1 MDYLKEHLYL
11 SAMLNSISSLKS
23 VTCNDDNTDIMQQ
36 HLTTLATKYHI
47 NNDDITKLR
56 QFIEKASLLALGS
69 DCKITQNNT
78 DKAQP
83 KKLIP
88 TTCLILSNNGNARQ
102 TPNPQ
107 SINKEYIEYQD
118 IPATASDY
126 KKLWKKLNSDF
137 DKLKSDSFRITSESL
152 LSLLDKYAS
161 SIPFTQS
168 MDTDISLYDY
178 AKISAALAVCL
189 YDIDKEETPVDKPF
203 MLIGADI
210 SGIQSYIYQIVSK
223 YAARSLKGRSFYLR
237 LLTDAVVRF
246 LLDKLGL
253 FNANI
258 IYNSGGGFYL
268 LAPNTKAVATRLNKA
283 IKEIEHKV
291 YNTHGLSLYIAIDSI
306 ELEEKDLTN
315 QSSRNLCD
323 IWRELFNKKDAKKN
337 NKLKNII
344 SADYNSFFNPYM
356 TEGQGAVDVCTGEY
370 FQAGEHLLKEGD
382 LYPIRQTTKEQIE
395 LGKTLQ
401 DNRLMIVSTKEQ
413 QLPYHATHVEPAAL
427 GIHYY
432 FISHSDN
439 FDFSKIQ
446 KLDDGLSIVLFNDFD
461 ITQMPLGGNVIID
474 FEFYG
479 GNRFKCNKFNELCI
493 KSKDGNFSRLGVLRM
508 DVDNLGNIFQY
519 GLSERS
525 TLSRMSALSRSFDYF
540 FSGYLNTIWEET
552 DKEHSVIIYSGG
564 DDVFIVGDWSVT
576 ITLAER
582 IHNDFKKFTCNNPA
596 FSISGGITFIDE
608 KFPIIKGAELS
619 AKEENTAKEHKCD
632 TENKN
637 SLSFF
642 GMAMNFDKEYPRI
655 KAVKN
660 KIVSLIKNDESLSK
674 SFISKLLGHWE
685 NAEMKGHEINNIKTY
700 WMLTYDLGRMK
711 SRVKN
716 KEACELIDHCMADIC
731 DKNRNFDRQE
741 ITTSY
746 HPIELWAMACRWAEL
761 ELRNNL

>member
-1 MDYLKEHLYL
+1 M
-11 SAMLNSISSLKS
+11 
-23 VTCNDDNTDIMQQ
+23 
-36 HLTTLATKYHI
+36 
-47 NNDDITKLR
+47 
-56 QFIEKASLLALGS
+56 
-69 DCKITQNNT
+69 
-78 DKAQP
+78 
-83 KKLIP
+83 
-88 TTCLILSNNGNARQ
+88 
-102 TPNPQ
+102 
-107 SINKEYIEYQD
+107 
-118 IPATASDY
+118 
-126 KKLWKKLNSDF
+126 
-137 DKLKSDSFRITSESL
+137 
-152 LSLLDKYAS
+152 
-161 SIPFTQS
+161 
-168 MDTDISLYDY
+168 
-178 AKISAALAVCL
+178 
-189 YDIDKEETPVDKPF
+189 
-203 MLIGADI
+203 
-210 SGIQSYIYQIVSK
+210 
-223 YAARSLKGRSFYLR
+223 
-237 LLTDAVVRF
+237 
-246 LLDKLGL
+246 
-253 FNANI
+253 
-258 IYNSGGGFYL
+258 
-268 LAPNTKAVATRLNKA
+268 
-283 IKEIEHKV
+283 
-291 YNTHGLSLYIAIDSI
+291 
-306 ELEEKDLTN
+306 
-315 QSSRNLCD
+315 
-323 IWRELFNKKDAKKN
+323 
-337 NKLKNII
+337 
-344 SADYNSFFNPYM
+344 
-356 TEGQGAVDVCTGEY
+356 
-370 FQAGEHLLKEGD
+370 
-382 LYPIRQTTKEQIE
+382 
-395 LGKTLQ
+395 Q

-596 FSISGGITFIDE
+596 SAISGCITFIDE

-619 AKEENTAKEHKCD
+619 AKEEDTAKEHKCG

-685 NAEMKGHEINNIKTY
+685 NEEMKGHEINNIKTY

-731 DKNRNFDRQE
+731 DSNRNFDDQK

-746 HPIELWAMACRWAEL
+746 HPIELWSMACRWAEL